1 MPSRKSSRNH
11 NDYSLSRRYFDD
23 KQTNISH
30 LFRSGVTTPA
40 DMEVTEVR
48 EVMEVREDTL
58 IPLFQVDP
66 CTMAPTIPTAQTGE
80 LDHRTTTPT
89 GGINIISEQLLIPRS
104 GLVNNYL

>member
-40 DMEVTEVR
+40 DMEVTEVT
-48 EVMEVREDTL
+48 EVMEVKCNNFFRDYK
-58 IPLFQVDP
+58 
-66 CTMAPTIPTAQTGE
+66 
-80 LDHRTTTPT
+80 
-89 GGINIISEQLLIPRS
+89 IITKII
-104 GLVNNYL
+104 